1 MPNQTLALSLCLT
14 TTSYDF
20 KSLGC
25 ARVEDSPNR
34 TCTSCCAQSCASSSW
49 PTRWARP
56 WMPSITRS
64 SSLTGH
70 LGLNSNQGSECFFFV
85 LSILWSL
92 VKCNFQIF
100 FWINFGYTLKKLWLH
115 NYVHTCLLLLSKWT
129 SFKFVKCERIFER
142 KSLRNS
148 SNENN
153 WVRSK
158 RLKHLL
164 LLSL

>member
-1 MPNQTLALSLCLT
+1 MCAGRRFAEQDMYVLLCTILRKFKLTYAVGETMDAVYHTLLFPDRPLRIK
-14 TTSYDF
+14 F
-20 KSLGC
+20 
-25 ARVEDSPNR
+25 
-34 TCTSCCAQSCASSSW
+34 QS
-49 PTRWARP
+49 RQ
-56 WMPSITRS
+56 WM
-64 SSLTGH
+64 
-70 LGLNSNQGSECFFFV
+70 FFFV